1 MENPSS
7 KRRMVKLK
15 KMKVGIRLVW
25 EGLAAERGCCIGVTR
40 CRKEATPY
48 FLHTHTESDCAF

>member
-1 MENPSS
+1 
-7 KRRMVKLK
+7 MVKLK